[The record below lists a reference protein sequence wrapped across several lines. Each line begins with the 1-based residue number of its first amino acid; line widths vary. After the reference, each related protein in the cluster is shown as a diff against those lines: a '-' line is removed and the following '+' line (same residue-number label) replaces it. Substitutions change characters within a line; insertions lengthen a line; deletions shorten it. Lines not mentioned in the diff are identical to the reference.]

1 MTVLAIGAY
10 TVDLYMFGDHLPA
23 EGESVDAVDYAT
35 AHGGKAAN
43 VAVASARLGAP
54 TRFVGCLGDDTDRL
68 TALAAL
74 RADGVEV
81 DGCAT
86 ADGIA
91 TGRSFVYVDAHGQQI
106 VMTWPGAA
114 NLLPPSRAAA
124 TVSEL
129 PGTSVLVL
137 QGEIPVATSSAAAAA
152 ASPDVRVLLNPSPA
166 GPFLSETGE
175 DLLSRADVLVL
186 NESELSALALSGL
199 APSAMAP
206 SAMAPSAMAPSA
218 MAPSAMAQCAPA
230 EDTDDAVECLRRR
243 TRGRTVIVTRGEHG
257 AEIID
262 DHGTMLIG
270 VPSVNAVDTTGAG
283 DAFTGALA
291 AALCTGASLAQGVRL
306 ACRVAA
312 VSVTRRFCA
321 PSYPSAAEL
330 GVAPLQGA
338 PGQER
343 TT

>member
-23 EGESVDAVDYAT
+23 KGESVDAVDYAT

-129 PGTSVLVL
+129 PDTSVLVL

-186 NESELSALALSGL
+186 NESELSALA
-199 APSAMAP
+199 
-206 SAMAPSAMAPSA
+206 
-218 MAPSAMAQCAPA
+218 
-230 EDTDDAVECLRRR
+230 ENTDDAVERLRRR

-257 AEIID
+257 AEITD
-262 DHGTMLIG
+262 DHGTMLID

>member
-23 EGESVDAVDYAT
+23 TGESVDAVDYAT

-54 TRFVGCLGDDTDRL
+54 TRFVGCLGDDPDRL

-81 DGCAT
+81 GDCAT

-124 TVSEL
+124 TASGL
-129 PGTSVLVL
+129 PSTSVLVL

-199 APSAMAP
+199 ALS
-206 SAMAPSAMAPSA
+206 
-218 MAPSAMAQCAPA
+218 APA
-230 EDTDDAVECLRRR
+230 ESGDDAVECLRRR

-257 AEIID
+257 AEITD
-262 DHGTMLIG
+262 DHGTMLID

-338 PGQER
+338 PAQER
-343 TT
+343 ST